1 MRIFFLRMWVMCRR
15 LCGGPQN
22 RRDRHMQ
29 CERQVESLLR
39 QANPF
44 ASWNERANWIV
55 DVAAWLRHVPKIGM
69 PDIAA
74 GSDSRRQRLLL
85 LLDWLDTHRD
95 VRRLVQTTL
104 QKTLREA
111 AGPELFSTTGL
122 PREPAFFSELG
133 ERIVKFILPRPPAQ
147 HDLSA
152 LFAAIFPDPTDA
164 DWLLELDHPT
174 LGRLAKLCADEGIVH
189 AYIKQIDEALTYLAS
204 MIVAA
209 GVSPAFRQ
217 RLDPNVSLQATPFMA
232 LRRELEKFCFTR
244 HHDAAALRS
253 VKMLVAVCQAQTDR
267 IYADLD
273 EHGVSIGLVY
283 NVERMRAQLV
293 RVGRLIDLRTATLL
307 TPQGAGQVQ
316 ALLADLIRAQH
327 ARGSVPA
334 LVRRSFALLARKM
347 VERNASNGE
356 PYLARNRREYRVML
370 KAGSVGGVVA
380 ALMVLAKFAVTSGQV
395 RFSEGLWASMVYAAG
410 FMLIAALSGVLA
422 GRQPAVTAPALAARM
437 GELDSRK
444 GLRGLLKEIVWQLR
458 SQAAAAFGNLVTI
471 VPAIA
476 LLTAMVLLVKGSPAL
491 TPTEA
496 QARLESLSLFG
507 MSPLYAMLTGVLLW
521 VSSMAASLADN
532 WFALRQLRAAIA
544 HHRRLV
550 HALGAARAERLARR
564 IERHIPSLAGI
575 LSLAFLLGMGPVVM
589 QFFGLGIDVRHVTLA
604 AGTLA
609 TAAGSLGW
617 ASLVSSEFWL
627 ALLGIVAIGLLNIGV
642 AFGCA
647 LSLAL
652 YAREVPDRSR
662 RLVLH
667 AVLRRF
673 AKSPSAFLLPPAR
686 ENDAAALNAPE
697 TAVSADPD
705 PMPRK
710 RFGSSF

>member
-1 MRIFFLRMWVMCRR
+1 
-15 LCGGPQN
+15 
-22 RRDRHMQ
+22 
-29 CERQVESLLR
+29 
-39 QANPF
+39 
-44 ASWNERANWIV
+44 
-55 DVAAWLRHVPKIGM
+55 M
-69 PDIAA
+69 PGSVA

-85 LLDWLDTHRD
+85 MLDWLDSHRD

-133 ERIVKFILPRPPAQ
+133 ERITKFILPRPPAQ

-152 LFAAIFPDPTDA
+152 LFAAIFPDPADA
-164 DWLLELDHPT
+164 DWLLELDHVT
-174 LGRLAKLCADEGIVH
+174 LGRLAKLCTDEGIVH
-189 AYIKQIDEALTYLAS
+189 AYIKQIDEALTYLAA

-232 LRRELEKFCFTR
+232 LRRELEKFCFIR

-334 LVRRSFALLARKM
+334 LVRRSFSLLARKM
-347 VERNASNGE
+347 VERNASQGE
-356 PYLARNRREYRVML
+356 PYLVRNRREYRAML
-370 KAGSVGGVVA
+370 KAGSVGGIGA
-380 ALMVLAKFAVTSGQV
+380 AIIVLAKHAATGGQI
-395 RFSEGLWASMVYAAG
+395 RFSEGLAATLVYGIG
-410 FMLIAALSGVLA
+410 FMLITALGGVLA
-422 GRQPAVTAPALAARM
+422 ARQPAVTAPALAARM
-437 GELDSRK
+437 GELDSHK
-444 GLRGLLKEIVWQLR
+444 GLRRLLKEIGWLLR
-458 SQAAAAFGNLVTI
+458 SQAAAVFGNLLTV
-471 VPAIA
+471 VPAMA
-476 LLTAMVLLVKGSPAL
+476 LLTGVVLLFKGSGPFTTA
-491 TPTEA
+491 EA

-507 MSPLYAMLTGVLLW
+507 MSPFYAMLTGVLLW
-521 VSSMAASLADN
+521 LSSTAAGLADN

-544 HHRRLV
+544 YHRRLV
-550 HALGAARAERLARR
+550 HALGAARSERLARW
-564 IERHIPSLAGI
+564 IERHVPGVAGS
-575 LSLAFLLGMGPVVM
+575 LSLAILLGMGPVVM
-589 QFFGLGIDVRHVTLA
+589 QFFGLGIDVRHVTFA
-604 AGTLA
+604 ASSVA
-609 TAAGSLGW
+609 AAAGSLGW
-617 ASLVSSEFWL
+617 SSLASSEFWL
-627 ALLGIVAIGLLNIGV
+627 AILGLAAIGLLNVGV

-652 YAREVPDRSR
+652 YAREVPERPR
-662 RLVLH
+662 HLALRTVI
-667 AVLRRF
+667 RRF
-673 AKSPSAFLLPPAR
+673 ARSPGMFLLPSTWDDDVDPVAPSR
-686 ENDAAALNAPE
+686 AGGVVAPE
-697 TAVSADPD
+697 EP
-705 PMPRK
+705 PRK
-710 RFGSSF
+710 RTGNGF